1 MFDLTRLRLLR
12 ELTYR
17 GTMTAV
23 AEAFD
28 MTSSAVS
35 QQLATLERE
44 TGTILLERIGRR
56 VQLTD
61 AGRQLA
67 LHAETILQAVEAAEH
82 DLQTAHLKPKGE
94 CVVAC
99 FSTFAKAHL
108 IPAIVRLRARLP
120 ALRVRIHEL
129 ETPDAIEA
137 LREGH
142 CHIAVQFTYN
152 LVPQP
157 DMQGLVSRQLLDEPV
172 MLALPKRWRTKPG
185 PVDLKTLAQKDWIVG
200 SRQTDDHLLAERACA
215 STGFAPQIT
224 HTVDDYDL
232 LLRMVAAGLG
242 VGFVPSL
249 GFRFSD
255 TKAVAFHTVR
265 GLSLRRCVYAL
276 TRSTSCSSPVLQALL
291 SELVKVGQEPSR

>member
-23 AEAFD
+23 ADAFG

-44 TGTILLERIGRR
+44 AGTVLLDRIGRR

-61 AGRQLA
+61 AGKRLA

-82 DLQTAHLKPKGE
+82 DLQLAHGKPHGK
-94 CVVAC
+94 CVIAC
-99 FSTFAKAHL
+99 FSSFAKAHL
-108 IPAIVRLRARLP
+108 IPMVIRLKARLP
-120 ALRVRIHEL
+120 DLQIYIHEL

-137 LREGH
+137 LREGR
-142 CHIAVQFTYN
+142 CDIAVQFTYD
-152 LVPQP
+152 LVPRP
-157 DMQGLVSRQLLDEPV
+157 APSGMTSHKLLDEPV
-172 MLALPKRWRTKPG
+172 VLALPRRWKMNPG
-185 PVDLKTLAQKDWIVG
+185 PLDLKSLAQKDWIVG

-215 STGFAPQIT
+215 AAGFAPRMT

-232 LLRMVAAGLG
+232 LLRMVAAGIG
-242 VGFVPSL
+242 VGFVPTL
-249 GFRFSD
+249 GLRFTN
-255 TKAVAFHTVR
+255 TKAVTVHTVR
-265 GLSLRRCVYAL
+265 GMPLRRHVHAL
-276 TRSTSCSSPVLQALL
+276 LRSAVAHSPVLQIVM
-291 SELVKVGQEPSR
+291 SELVKLG